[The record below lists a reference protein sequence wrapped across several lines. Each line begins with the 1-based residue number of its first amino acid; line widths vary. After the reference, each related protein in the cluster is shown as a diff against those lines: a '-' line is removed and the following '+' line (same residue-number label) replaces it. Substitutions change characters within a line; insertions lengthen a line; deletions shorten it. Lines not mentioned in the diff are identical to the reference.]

1 MMQDWN
7 AYRSALLDRI
17 GELGQLNPDVVRG
30 VRTLD
35 GAAAASGKLEPKIHE
50 LIALAVAVTTRCD
63 GCITIHT
70 RNALDAGATREEIA
84 EALGVAI
91 ALNAGSAMI
100 YSVRVLDAVAATE
113 DAWQPD

>member
-7 AYRSALLDRI
+7 AYRSALFERI
-17 GELGQLNPDVVRG
+17 GEYAQLNPEVVRG

-35 GAAAASGKLEPKIHE
+35 GAAAASGKLAPKIHE

-63 GCITIHT
+63 GCITIHAK
-70 RNALDAGATREEIA
+70 NALDAGATKEEIA
-84 EALGVAI
+84 EALSVAI
-91 ALNAGSAMI
+91 ALNTGSAMI
-100 YSVRVLDAVAATE
+100 YSVRVLDAVAALE